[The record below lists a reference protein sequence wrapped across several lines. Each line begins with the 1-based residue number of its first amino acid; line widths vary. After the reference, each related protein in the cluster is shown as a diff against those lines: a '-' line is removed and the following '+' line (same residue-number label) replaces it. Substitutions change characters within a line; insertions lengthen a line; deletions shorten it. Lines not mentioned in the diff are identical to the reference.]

1 MQVDLEN
8 YNIKEITTEVSNT
21 FLKGEKGDKGEK
33 GEPGNG
39 IKNINAVTVGE
50 NVLYTITFDDGGTFE
65 FVVVNGRGIWSIEL
79 IETNG
84 NVDTYEI
91 TFTDTRKT
99 TFQVT
104 NGKDGEKGERGEN
117 GATFIPFIDE
127 KGNISWTNDKGYP
140 NPEPVNIIGP
150 QGEQGIQGPK
160 GEQGEKGEK
169 GDSFIY
175 DDFTPEQLEAL
186 RGPQGIVGPQGIQGL
201 KGDIGKTGP
210 QGPQGE
216 VGPTNSLSIGN
227 VTKGNEASAT
237 ITGQAPNQT
246 LNLVLPKGDKGEA
259 GEGRGIERI
268 EETSYNAE
276 TGEHVLTIYFTDETA
291 YNFSIYDGPQ
301 GPQGLKGDTG
311 AQGIQGIQGPVGPT
325 NTLSIGTV
333 SSGNEASAI
342 ITGSSPNQILNL
354 VLPKGE
360 DGVTPDMSN
369 YVLKNRAAT
378 DTILGLVK
386 ASSSN
391 GIQSIAGNL
400 YISKAQ
406 DSDIDNLTNSY
417 KPIVPSNLQK
427 AGEKI
432 KNILNLATMNDLEGL
447 GGSSETVLYEGNT
460 TTDFTLND
468 KISNYKYIDIYYYCS
483 HGYYCQTML
492 SPGLYVMDIYIN
504 CTKIYP
510 NGGNVS
516 AGIIEDKFFAT
527 MEVSGGNQVTVKT
540 NGRTS
545 SGSYTAS
552 SDIVIK
558 KVVGRN

>member
-1 MQVDLEN
+1 MPNYTNNLNLIKPKKSEN
-8 YNIKEITTEVSNT
+8 YDIDE
-21 FLKGEKGDKGEK
+21 
-33 GEPGNG
+33 
-39 IKNINAVTVGE
+39 
-50 NVLYTITFDDGGTFE
+50 
-65 FVVVNGRGIWSIEL
+65 
-79 IETNG
+79 
-84 NVDTYEI
+84 
-91 TFTDTRKT
+91 
-99 TFQVT
+99 VT
-104 NGKDGEKGERGEN
+104 NKNMDIIDTEIEKKVNKIPGKGL
-117 GATFIPFIDE
+117 
-127 KGNISWTNDKGYP
+127 STNDFTNEFIKLIKQMAESKKGVTFYP
-140 NPEPVNIIGP
+140 KIDSEGNLSWDNDGTLDNPTPVNIKG
-150 QGEQGIQGPK
+150 QKGIQG
-160 GEQGEKGEK
+160 E
-169 GDSFIY
+169 
-175 DDFTPEQLEAL
+175 
-186 RGPQGIVGPQGIQGL
+186 
-201 KGDIGKTGP
+201 TGP
-210 QGPQGE
+210 AN
-216 VGPTNSLSIGN
+216 TISIGT
-227 VTKGNEASAT
+227 VSSGTEASAT
-237 ITGQAPNQT
+237 ITGNAPNQT

-276 TGEHVLTIYFTDETA
+276 TGEHVLTIYFTDETT

-311 AQGIQGIQGPVGPT
+311 AQGIQGLQGPVGPT

-432 KNILNLATMNDLEGL
+432 KDILNLATMNDLEGL

-492 SPGLYVMDIYIN
+492 SPGMYVMDIYIN

-527 MEVSGGNQVTVKT
+527 MEVSGGDQVTVKT

-552 SDIVIK
+552 NNIVIK